1 MNYFF
6 DKQQAAFPL
15 PFLLSW
21 AVFWETDLLKRC
33 CHTSKPP
40 HLWYHSE
47 WLGKLNNRGLL
58 LSMAGDLA
66 RNWMWWNFMSECGKN
81 WKRGRKKVGSKKKKK
96 NWKRNSK
103 ASFRAW
109 TTGTFCQTRQKVS
122 LWRCYVDV
130 TRLNGWIHLTFFFPV
145 GLQQFPHK
153 PSNRSH
159 FIPPPSITCV
169 SRNFYRERA
178 KLLASQLRFVQMM
191 ISDPLL
197 YIPRPD

>member
-6 DKQQAAFPL
+6 DKQQAAFSL

-33 CHTSKPP
+33 CDTSKPP

-66 RNWMWWNFMSECGKN
+66 RNWMWWNFMSECGKK
-81 WKRGRKKVGSKKKKK
+81 WKRGRKKVGSKKK

-103 ASFRAW
+103 ARFRAW
-109 TTGTFCQTRQKVS
+109 TTGTFSQTRQKVS

-130 TRLNGWIHLTFFFPV
+130 TRLNGWIRLSSFFFLSV
-145 GLQQFPHK
+145 Y
-153 PSNRSH
+153 SNSPTSH
-159 FIPPPSITCV
+159 QTDPISYLPLRLLVLALPETSIE
-169 SRNFYRERA
+169 SELSF
-178 KLLASQLRFVQMM
+178 
-191 ISDPLL
+191 
-197 YIPRPD
+197 